1 MRTKEEL
8 FKYIGAEDSIY
19 GYSRSYKLV
28 LYKILFAD
36 MWEGKKSYVYDVASN
51 FKDFYVNRINEG
63 KIPDKDV
70 DERIE
75 KANLSSVSDILEI
88 IKINPY
94 KHINA
99 NGFLEILSDE
109 KGEYFAFSKEIVSSI
124 EKGDI
129 FRLITLV
136 YKKLNL
142 YFSKIDSEN
151 KTAAN
156 SFSLPQL
163 GEQEHKCAEIVN
175 GILVKFTKLNAD
187 SIIEKILESK
197 EEYDSICDTIKAI
210 LRWKK
215 LSYITAFHKELIALF
230 LVGTAKYFYND
241 GEGGFWRQVEKII
254 PQINGNNHADIVD
267 AFYGVIKKYG
277 LPDFEEERN
286 EGYKLIAPII
296 CHAGIP
302 VNCFDSWLDV
312 VYQMR
317 GVKYAYI
324 ENELDFACRYADKP
338 VKRYVNFLSG
348 RAILADEVQQIQE
361 LISCVLS
368 NKEIPVTLDFSYEM
382 KIAAIDWAQS
392 KSKNGPIVQRFATP
406 ELIFDSDTYGLS
418 VRLPKMKLKD
428 ERWVLWEI
436 SVGETT

>member
-197 EEYDSICDTIKAI
+197 EEYDSICETIKAI

-215 LSYITAFHKELIALF
+215 LSYITTFHK
-230 LVGTAKYFYND
+230 
-241 GEGGFWRQVEKII
+241 
-254 PQINGNNHADIVD
+254 
-267 AFYGVIKKYG
+267 
-277 LPDFEEERN
+277 
-286 EGYKLIAPII
+286 
-296 CHAGIP
+296 
-302 VNCFDSWLDV
+302 
-312 VYQMR
+312 
-317 GVKYAYI
+317 
-324 ENELDFACRYADKP
+324 
-338 VKRYVNFLSG
+338 
-348 RAILADEVQQIQE
+348 
-361 LISCVLS
+361 
-368 NKEIPVTLDFSYEM
+368 
-382 KIAAIDWAQS
+382 
-392 KSKNGPIVQRFATP
+392 
-406 ELIFDSDTYGLS
+406 
-418 VRLPKMKLKD
+418 
-428 ERWVLWEI
+428 
-436 SVGETT
+436 